1 MMNGTITT
9 KEAFVGTVKA
19 TMEAMYAE
27 GYTVRV
33 QEVQKNNG
41 LIKLNVCW
49 NDNFNKVIKYTRFHC
64 MVGKTTKRNHFLIAF

>member
-19 TMEAMYAE
+19 AMETMYAE

-33 QEVQKNNG
+33 KEVQKNNG
-41 LIKLNVCW
+41 LVLNGL
-49 NDNFNKVIKYTRFHC
+49 IIQ
-64 MVGKTTKRNHFLIAF
+64 KTGVNIAPTIYLDAYYEDYRNGRTLKSMH